1 MVTPE
6 IIPAILHRW
15 RGPVESCLR
24 RLLPPDNEPSG
35 LAAAMSYSLLAG
47 GKRIRPV
54 LTLAAFETCG
64 GKDPA
69 LALEPACALEI
80 FHTYSLIHDD
90 LPAMDD
96 DDLRRGR
103 PTNHKVFGEAV
114 AILAG
119 DALQTLGAEVLS
131 RFPEGD
137 SYAVRRGRV
146 MLLVFR
152 ALGWDGMAGGQALD
166 LKAEGRGEVPLE
178 DLLAIH
184 RRKTGALLVASLLT
198 GAVLAGADRVQE
210 ESLVAYGENLGLAFQ
225 VVDDILDVTAS
236 TADLGKTAGKDP
248 EQGKATF
255 PALWGLEGARGEA
268 GRLLKAAIEALRPF
282 GRCGEDLAQLA
293 EYVVNRDR

>member
-1 MVTPE
+1 MTTPDE
-6 IIPAILHRW
+6 IPPVLLRW
-15 RGPVESCLR
+15 KGPVELCLG
-24 RLLPPDNEPSG
+24 RLLPPDDETSG
-35 LAAAMSYSLLAG
+35 LAAAMRYSLLAG

-54 LTLAAFETCG
+54 LALAAYDACG
-64 GKDPA
+64 GEDPT
-69 LALEPACALEI
+69 LALEPACALEM

-137 SYAVRRGRV
+137 SWAVRRGRV
-146 MLLVFR
+146 SLIVFR

-166 LKAEGRGEVPLE
+166 LSAEGRTGLALE

-198 GAVLAGADRVQE
+198 GAVLAGADRAAE
-210 ESLVAYGENLGLAFQ
+210 EALTAYGENLGLAFQ

-236 TADLGKTAGKDP
+236 TQDLGKTAGKDP

-255 PALWGLEGARGEA
+255 PALWGLDGARREA
-268 GRLLKAAIEALRPF
+268 DRLLAASLEALQPF
-282 GRCGEDLAQLA
+282 GNLGGDLARLA
-293 EYVVNRDR
+293 EYVVSRDR